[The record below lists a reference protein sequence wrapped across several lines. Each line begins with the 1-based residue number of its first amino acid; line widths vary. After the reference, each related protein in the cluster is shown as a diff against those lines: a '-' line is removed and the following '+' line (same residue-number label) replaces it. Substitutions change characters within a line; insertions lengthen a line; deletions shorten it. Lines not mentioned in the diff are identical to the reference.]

1 LFKGLGNFTS
11 MLRQAQEI
19 GARMQGLSERLKVQ
33 RTQGSAG
40 GGLVEIEANGLGEVL
55 RCKIDPTLLEQ
66 QDRELLEDL
75 VASAVNQALA
85 KARALHAEA
94 LQSMT
99 GNVELPGL
107 QDALAKLTSGEVI
120 DEDENSDTPPR

>member
-1 LFKGLGNFTS
+1 

-19 GARMQGLSERLKVQ
+19 GARMQGLSEQLKVQ
-33 RTQGSAG
+33 RAHGSAG

-55 RCKIDPTLLEQ
+55 RCKIDPTLVEQ

-94 LQSMT
+94 IQSMT

-107 QDALAKLTSGEVI
+107 QDALAKLSGG
-120 DEDENSDTPPR
+120 DLDDDTYDADGAPPR

>member
-1 LFKGLGNFTS
+1 

-19 GARMQGLSERLKVQ
+19 GARMQGLSEQLKVQ

-55 RCKIDPTLLEQ
+55 RCKIDPALLEQ

-75 VASAVNQALA
+75 VASAVNQALG

-94 LQSMT
+94 IQSMT

-107 QDALAKLTSGEVI
+107 QDALAKLSSGEVL
-120 DEDENSDTPPR
+120 DEDENPTAPPR

>member
-1 LFKGLGNFTS
+1 MFKGLGNFTS